1 MFVATGAVYPFIGC
15 LLSPMVAA
23 AAISLT
29 MVLVITNALRV
40 CRVNLEA
47 SVMSARF
54 DLSVA
59 SYNIHKG
66 VGTDRRRDLARTAAV
81 IAEIGADILAVQE
94 ADTRFGNRKGLLDLD
109 KIRTELGLIAVPMDG
124 AGDAHGWH
132 GNLLL
137 VRNALVQEV
146 HQLILP
152 GLEPRG
158 ALVTDLNIAGRPL
171 RVVNAHLGLLQAS
184 RKAQV
189 RALIDKIEGLEGR
202 PTLLMG
208 DLNEWRGAG
217 AAFKAL
223 EKHFTFAQA
232 HASFPSRFPLLAL
245 DRMMMSPHGE
255 LVDVAAHISPLSR
268 RASDHLPIKA
278 RLRFD
283 PDRKGN
289 SD

>member
-1 MFVATGAVYPFIGC
+1 
-15 LLSPMVAA
+15 
-23 AAISLT
+23 
-29 MVLVITNALRV
+29 
-40 CRVNLEA
+40 
-47 SVMSARF
+47 MSTTH

-66 VGTDRRRDLARTAAV
+66 VGTDRRRDLVRTAAV

-94 ADTRFGNRKGLLDLD
+94 ADTRFGDRKGLLDLD
-109 KIRTELGLIAVPMDG
+109 RIRRDLGLIAVPLDSV
-124 AGDAHGWH
+124 GDAHGWH

-146 HQLILP
+146 HQVILP

-158 ALVTDLNIAGRPL
+158 AIVTDLVIAGRPL
-171 RVVNAHLGLLQAS
+171 RVVNAHLGLLQTS
-184 RKAQV
+184 RTAQV
-189 RALIDKIEGLEGR
+189 HALLDKIKGLEGR

-217 AAFKAL
+217 AAFQTL

-232 HASFPSRFPLLAL
+232 PASFPSRYPLLAL
-245 DRMMMSPHGE
+245 DRMMMSPHGA
-255 LVDVAAHISPLSR
+255 LMDVAAHDSPLSR

-278 RLRFD
+278 RLSFD
-283 PDRKGN
+283 PNGKAGLV
-289 SD
+289 

>member
-1 MFVATGAVYPFIGC
+1 MHAQH
-15 LLSPMVAA
+15 
-23 AAISLT
+23 
-29 MVLVITNALRV
+29 
-40 CRVNLEA
+40 
-47 SVMSARF
+47 

-59 SYNIHKG
+59 TYNIHKG
-66 VGTDRRRDLARTAAV
+66 IGSDRRRDLTRTAAV

-109 KIRTELGLIAVPMDG
+109 QIRRDLGLIAVPMDDV
-124 AGDAHGWH
+124 GDAHGWH

-158 ALVTDLNIAGRPL
+158 AMVTDLIIAGRPL

-184 RKAQV
+184 RTAQV
-189 RALIDKIEGLEGR
+189 RALLDKIGSMEGR

-217 AAFKAL
+217 GAFQTL

-232 HASFPSRFPLLAL
+232 RPSFPSRYPLLAL
-245 DRMMMSPHGE
+245 DRMMMSPQGA
-255 LVDVAAHISPLSR
+255 LMDVVAHDSPLSR

-278 RLRFD
+278 RLRFGLD
-283 PDRKGN
+283 HKG
-289 SD
+289 SQG

>member
-1 MFVATGAVYPFIGC
+1 MPAQHDLYVAT
-15 LLSPMVAA
+15 
-23 AAISLT
+23 
-29 MVLVITNALRV
+29 
-40 CRVNLEA
+40 
-47 SVMSARF
+47 
-54 DLSVA
+54 
-59 SYNIHKG
+59 YNIHKG
-66 VGTDRRRDLARTAAV
+66 IGTDRRRDLERTAAV

-94 ADTRFGNRKGLLDLD
+94 ADTRFGNRMGLLDLD
-109 KIRTELGLIAVPMDG
+109 RIRHDLGLIAVPMDDV
-124 AGDAHGWH
+124 GDAHGWH

-158 ALVTDLNIAGRPL
+158 ALVTDLIIAGRPL

-184 RKAQV
+184 RTAQV
-189 RALIDKIEGLEGR
+189 RALLDRIGSMEGR

-217 AAFKAL
+217 AAFQTL

-232 HASFPSRFPLLAL
+232 RPSFPSRYPLLAL
-245 DRMMMSPHGE
+245 DRMMMSPHGA
-255 LVDVAAHISPLSR
+255 LMDVAAHDSPLSR
-268 RASDHLPIKA
+268 QASDHLPIKA

-283 PDRKGN
+283 PDRDGGQG
-289 SD
+289 

>member
-1 MFVATGAVYPFIGC
+1 MPAQH
-15 LLSPMVAA
+15 
-23 AAISLT
+23 
-29 MVLVITNALRV
+29 
-40 CRVNLEA
+40 
-47 SVMSARF
+47 

-109 KIRTELGLIAVPMDG
+109 RIRRDLGLIAVPMDG
-124 AGDAHGWH
+124 VGDAHGWH

-158 ALVTDLNIAGRPL
+158 ALVTDLFIAGQPL
-171 RVVNAHLGLLQAS
+171 RVVNAHLGLLKAS
-184 RKAQV
+184 RIAQV
-189 RALIDKIEGLEGR
+189 RALLDKIEGLEAR

-217 AAFKAL
+217 VAFQTLKQR
-223 EKHFTFAQA
+223 FTFAQA
-232 HASFPSRFPLLAL
+232 RPSFPSRYPLLAL
-245 DRMMMSPHGE
+245 DRMMISPHGT
-255 LVDVAAHISPLSR
+255 LLDVSAHDSPLSR

-278 RLRFD
+278 RLRF
-283 PDRKGN
+283 GSN
-289 SD
+289 SYGSEE